1 MKKKKEALAVVVTA
15 ALLAA
20 LLHGAG
26 WLLLPYADYN
36 GTDWRRYARE
46 PENSVDVLYVGSS
59 LVFCDLDPVG
69 IYGRCGVTGFNVAGP
84 QQSMAIS
91 SGLSLLGAV
100 RAPLVLWPALGAA
113 VLPRPAPQ
121 PAKHSAAA
129 RITRAAILILFS
141 FFLCIPGFIVH
152 PPSDNYWDECAS

>member
-91 SGLSLLGAV
+91 YYNNPGGLPHPEPARGLRGAG
-100 RAPLVLWPALGAA
+100 RDAQLAG
-113 VLPRPAPQ
+113 
-121 PAKHSAAA
+121 
-129 RITRAAILILFS
+129 
-141 FFLCIPGFIVH
+141 G
-152 PPSDNYWDECAS
+152 